1 MLKKTE
7 LDVSIH
13 CEGPFS
19 PSVYR
24 RLFRLNRCYQN
35 DVAQSHILISID
47 DLDTQEEKS
56 ELQEVTYY
64 VTRYITLTLEITTE
78 EALYATLVFII
89 NEARMHL
96 DEIGYDPLGDSLII
110 STTPTE
116 DNPNLY
122 NFKWSFTISL

>member
-1 MLKKTE
+1 MSKKTE

-19 PSVYR
+19 TSVYR

-35 DVAQSHILISID
+35 DIAHPHILISID

-64 VTRYITLTLEITTE
+64 VTRHIALTLEITTE
-78 EALYATLVFII
+78 EALYTALILII

-122 NFKWSFTISL
+122 NFKWSFTI